1 MEANNIQITSEKEKS
16 NNISNLQSIDS
27 YKINNLQQSNTNNTT
42 ENINLNDN
50 NNNKSSLNILN
61 FINEMP
67 FENLNDYY
75 DIESSLFLKRIEKL
89 NLKFFWTSESI
100 LNQQDI
106 KYPFNKLFLILF
118 KQISL
123 YIEEIAR
130 LNKQLKLKNKNEKYY
145 QIKIAQMKQKEKEN
159 ILNKQMLKNLQRDN
173 KLLEKRNE
181 KNKNEI
187 DRLNKKI
194 TNTYKTLNY
203 NSINNTT
210 TNAMYINK
218 NNFILGSPKTV
229 KTGGYGSLI
238 THKSPISVK
247 SNIYSDFSDMSDDYN
262 KYANIIINKNN
273 KKEKISSKSIDD
285 NSINKKNKKSLG
297 DIINQGI
304 IQCSQEIENLELI
317 EGILNEFKNKNNNN
331 KNYRNESSNN
341 IIGRNHINLNGINNS
356 KKKKDKVSNKT
367 NIPIK
372 KYIHNYHKSYDF
384 SKK

>member
-210 TNAMYINK
+210 TNAMHINK